1 MKITSTNKNIPVT
14 AITMALDSMRIDFRN
29 QGILSYPENPDTN
42 FNAVCEIEFADT
54 REISALIEMLTQ
66 FRRNV
71 DPYFGDWRIV
81 R

>member
-1 MKITSTNKNIPVT
+1 MKITSTNKNTPVT
-14 AITMALDSMRIDFRN
+14 AITMTLDSMRIDFGN
-29 QGILSYPENPDTN
+29 QGILSYPENPDTT
-42 FNAVCEIEFADT
+42 FDAVCEIKFADT

-71 DPYFGDWRIV
+71 DPYFGDWRRV